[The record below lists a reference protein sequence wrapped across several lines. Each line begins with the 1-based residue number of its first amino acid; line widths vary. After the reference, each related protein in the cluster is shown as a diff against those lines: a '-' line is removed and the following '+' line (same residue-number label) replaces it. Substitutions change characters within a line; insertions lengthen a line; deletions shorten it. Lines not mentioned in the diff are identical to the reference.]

1 MRTFDVY
8 KHPGLEWQAVKVG
21 FSWPGFFFGG
31 IWLLC
36 CRLWLIAVIAFASA
50 IVVTLMFGDSINPAR
65 DLVISLTIAAVIGLF
80 GNEWKSRNLISRG
93 FEKTATVEA
102 ENKEMAIR
110 LAIESP
116 PMPKENIPEDISVQ
130 S

>member
-21 FSWPGFFFGG
+21 FSWPGFFFGAF
-31 IWLLC
+31 WLLF
-36 CRLWLIAVIAFASA
+36 CRLWLIAVIVFAA
-50 IVVTLMFGDSINPAR
+50 AVAVGLMFGDDVNPAR
-65 DLVISLTIAAVIGLF
+65 DLTINLLIAVVIGLF

-110 LAIESP
+110 LAIESG
-116 PMPKENIPEDISVQ
+116 PMPKENISENISV
-130 S
+130 